1 MALRLFVRQDTV
13 VLICGVD
20 ANRQLLADDPVTVVV
35 VVVVVVEETDGVG
48 CCPLENDAFD
58 EL

>member
-1 MALRLFVRQDTV
+1 MALRLFVRQDTA
-13 VLICGVD
+13 VLIGGVD
-20 ANRQLLADDPVTVVV
+20 ANRQLLAEDAAT
-35 VVVVVVEETDGVG
+35 VVVVVVEEIDGVA

>member
-35 VVVVVVEETDGVG
+35 VVVVEETDGVG